1 MPELPEVEHVKRQL
15 DQMIGLPRRVTGL
28 EAFRKDLRFPIP
40 KKLKTIMNGKP
51 VLAIERRAK
60 YLLFRFEDG
69 WLLSHL
75 GMTGS
80 WREIKVG
87 EERILHDHVRLDF
100 ENGLSLIFNDPRRF
114 GFIDWVEKIEVH
126 PRLSHLGPEPL
137 EDEFTGEALFL
148 KLRKRTAPIKAMI
161 MDQRIVVG
169 VGNIYASEA
178 LFRARIKPTRAAGRV
193 TRVECEVLVKEIR
206 EILKEAIGSGGSTI
220 RTYRSADG
228 SQGGFQSR
236 FYVYERDGEPCL
248 RCRKELG
255 ANQKVPTIVA
265 KMIGTRST
273 YWCPRCQ
280 K

>member
-15 DQMIGLPRRVTGL
+15 NELIETPRRVSSL
-28 EAFRKDLRFPIP
+28 EFFRKDLRFPLSP
-40 KKLKTIMNGKP
+40 KLKKQVAGRE
-51 VLAIERRAK
+51 VLGIERRAK
-60 YLLFRFEDG
+60 YLLFKFEDG

-75 GMTGS
+75 GMTGA
-80 WREIKVG
+80 WRSIGPKEKK
-87 EERILHDHVRLDF
+87 ILHDHVQLNF
-100 ENGLSLIFNDPRRF
+100 AGGLSLIFNDPRRF
-114 GFIDWVEKIEVH
+114 GFIDWVANKDSH

-137 EDEFTGEALFL
+137 GDEFTASYLHG

-178 LFRARIKPTRAAGRV
+178 LFRAGIKPTRAAGKI
-193 TRVECEVLVKEIR
+193 TLQECENLVREIR
-206 EILKEAIGSGGSTI
+206 ATLKEAIEAGGSTI

-228 SQGGFQSR
+228 SEGSFQSR
-236 FYVYERDGEPCL
+236 FFVYERAGEPCL
-248 RCRKELG
+248 RCPSTKPSKIVS
-255 ANQKVPTIVA
+255 KV
-265 KMIGTRST
+265 IGGRST